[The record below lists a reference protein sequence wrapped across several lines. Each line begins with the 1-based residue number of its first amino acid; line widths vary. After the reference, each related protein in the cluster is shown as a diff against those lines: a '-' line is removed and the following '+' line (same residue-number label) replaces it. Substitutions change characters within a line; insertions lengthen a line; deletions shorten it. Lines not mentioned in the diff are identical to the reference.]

1 MAGHRLRP
9 HVADIVLEAW
19 GPDRC
24 ACFAAAVTG
33 LVAAFADPGSAA
45 PDHTVAFSLPPASD
59 EDLLVRLLEEVIFL
73 VDADG
78 RVPVAVRVVADDGG
92 LRGELDTV
100 GVDRVEEV
108 GALPKGVSR
117 TAVEMQPRDADGWH
131 CRVLVDV

>member
-1 MAGHRLRP
+1 
-9 HVADIVLEAW
+9 VADIVLEAW

-24 ACFAAAVTG
+24 ACFAAAVRG
-33 LVAAFADPGSAA
+33 LVAAFADPGDAE
-45 PDHTVAFSLPPASD
+45 PDRTIAVCLAPASD

-73 VDADG
+73 VDAEG
-78 RVPVAVRVVADDGG
+78 RVPVAARIVAVDGG
-92 LRGELDTV
+92 LQGEFDTV

-117 TAVEMQPRDADGWH
+117 TDVEMRPRAGDGWH